1 MPLTTKQMEYLALA
15 WQCFETEPKVRTT
28 LHASRPLPFLATPIV
43 PVPPTLQPLY
53 LHPQPHPLHPPQLN
67 PSQQINY
74 TRFAEV
80 AGLKNARSAA
90 ELMRVAKNKLKAEYG
105 SMSTGMQTANTP
117 TRNAATSVT
126 GKKRAR
132 KAAGEGDE
140 GNEGH
145 ADGNRDEDDE
155 ESGPMKKVKGGAF
168 EEGKGVKAEV
178 AVGSGDEDLDLGF
191 Q

>member
-15 WQCFETEPKVRTT
+15 WQCFETEPK
-28 LHASRPLPFLATPIV
+28 
-43 PVPPTLQPLY
+43 
-53 LHPQPHPLHPPQLN
+53 
-67 PSQQINY
+67 INY

-90 ELMRVAKNKLKAEYG
+90 ELMRVAKNKLKAKYG

-145 ADGNRDEDDE
+145 ADGSRDEDDE
-155 ESGPMKKVKGGAF
+155 ESSPMKKVKGSAV

>member
-1 MPLTTKQMEYLALA
+1 MPMTTKQMEYLALA
-15 WQCFETEPKVRTT
+15 WQCFETEPKIDHTK
-28 LHASRPLPFLATPIV
+28 
-43 PVPPTLQPLY
+43 
-53 LHPQPHPLHPPQLN
+53 
-67 PSQQINY
+67 
-74 TRFAEV
+74 FAQV

-117 TRNAATSVT
+117 TRNAAKPVT

-132 KAAGEGDE
+132 KAAGEAGE
-140 GNEGH
+140 GSEGH
-145 ADGNRDEDDE
+145 ADRGGDEDDE
-155 ESGPMKKVKGGAF
+155 EGSPRKKVKGSAV

-178 AVGSGDEDLDLGF
+178 AVGSGEEDLDLGF